1 MAETQSTPTSN
12 TEKAVAAVVVIAGIG
27 GIIWGIS
34 SLAKD
39 KASKVTV
46 VLSPTSGAVGTVVSV
61 TGTGWVD
68 SETITSVII
77 GGIDTYNTLSVDSS
91 GALSGSFTIPTL
103 PGGNTTVLILG
114 AKSTYTGT
122 FLVVTAA
129 MLAGFIILSSAT
141 LTVAHT
147 TANPVGW
154 LPLAGATLVVA
165 HTTAIITGWV
175 PLANFSLV
183 VAHTTAEPVGWVG
196 IANFSQIITHITPN
210 PVGWLPL
217 ASISLSVAHSVVL
230 TNPTISLTNNKLNQG
245 DTLWYSLSGFAHG
258 IQVTMSVSGYAIV
271 VTTDVNGNYGPVNFP
286 PTSSLAVGTYTL
298 TATYGNGQSVTSTFS
313 ISAGIPLQITSDSNG
328 FVDVIDLS
336 TGLDITQLG
345 TAIVGH
351 TLQITAYAWN
361 SNYQFAGWTD
371 TYGILG
377 PVNKMYAQVTITAT
391 SAGINLYA
399 NFVYVAPPP
408 PPPPPPGGIFPAPGT
423 KGDGQYWMYITFLPA
438 YGGGGVWI
446 GYNSYL
452 DEYDPQDSSSDY
464 YELASVQGPYASGA
478 TS

>member
-12 TEKAVAAVVVIAGIG
+12 TEKAVAAVAVIAGIG

-154 LPLAGATLVVA
+154 LPLA
-165 HTTAIITGWV
+165 
-175 PLANFSLV
+175 NFSLV

-298 TATYGNGQSVTSTFS
+298 TATYGNGQSVTATFTVL
-313 ISAGIPLQITSDSNG
+313 APMVTVNITDDGSGRG
-328 FVDVIDLS
+328 FVLITNAT
-336 TGLDITQLG
+336 TGVTVFTGSQVPEG
-345 TAIVGH
+345 TALKAEAFVYNP
-351 TLQITAYAWN
+351 AN
-361 SNYQFAGWTD
+361 SMFNGWTGYSGSGD
-371 TYGILG
+371 PIY
-377 PVNKMYAQVTITAT
+377 PVANT
-391 SAGINLYA
+391 NLNIVA
-399 NFVYVAPPP
+399 NFKAQDIITPPP
-408 PPPPPPGGIFPAPGT
+408 NGVLVPGT
-423 KGDGQYWMYITFLPA
+423 LGDGNTWYYLTWPDNSSGWFDLAWVQGAIW
-438 YGGGGVWI
+438 YGDNNW
-446 GYNSYL
+446 S
-452 DEYDPQDSSSDY
+452 
-464 YELASVQGPYASGA
+464 LAQGPYASG
-478 TS
+478 TTVTL